1 MTNDT
6 PEKHQVPNEIT
17 DDELYRH
24 TSQYRLWSM
33 TKEKLE
39 ATRRATHERGAE
51 KTRQSLASKAQE
63 LGVTITQ
70 EQIDSIILSY
80 DEEQLL
86 VLAYAAK
93 VENIAQLF
101 NMPSQVKATA
111 VSYFKKFYL
120 VHSVMDY
127 HPKNI
132 LYTCVFLAAKA
143 ENFFVPVAKFCSHLP
158 KSEPAHILDLEF
170 LVLESLSFTLMVQNG
185 IRLLHGFFLDL
196 QAVLPTTSKEV
207 LGDVLNNARTL
218 LLSGLLSD
226 ALFHFTPPQIAIAGL
241 SLANEELIK
250 QYLETKF
257 TGGESGGKISVDD
270 DGPGIHQLSVLFD
283 VIADCRATLKNFQ
296 VPDSAK
302 YKEIDRKLHTSLHPQ
317 KFLNPAK
324 RKLSNVSARPP
335 TNLDAG
341 GATDSGNSESPSEVG
356 VPVKRI
362 KLTVEEAAPQ
372 DPAP

>member
-6 PEKHQVPNEIT
+6 PEPAQTTQFVS

-33 TKEKLE
+33 TKEALE
-39 ATRRATHERGAE
+39 TRRRETHRLGAE
-51 KTRQSLASKAQE
+51 KTRQAIHSKAQE
-63 LGVTITQ
+63 LGVTVTT
-70 EQIDSIILSY
+70 EQIEGTILSY
-80 DEEQLL
+80 EEEQML

-111 VSYFKKFYL
+111 VSYVKKFYL

-158 KSEPAHILDLEF
+158 KSEPSHILDLEF

-196 QAVLPTTSKEV
+196 QAVVPTTSKEA
-207 LGDVLNNARTL
+207 LGDVLNNARSIL
-218 LLSGLLSD
+218 LKGLLSD
-226 ALFHFTPPQIAIAGL
+226 ALFHFTPPQIALAGL
-241 SLANEELIK
+241 SLANEELIN

-257 TGGESGGKISVDD
+257 SFPGTSKISVHD
-270 DGPGIHQLSVLFD
+270 DGPGIHDLTVLLSV
-283 VIADCRATLKNFQ
+283 ISDCKATLQN
-296 VPDSAK
+296 VTIPDSVT
-302 YKEIDRKLHTSLHPQ
+302 YKEIDRKLHISLHPQ
-317 KFLNPAK
+317 KLLNPAK
-324 RKLSNVSARPP
+324 RKLSSVGGRPP
-335 TNLDAG
+335 QSPVPGSADL
-341 GATDSGNSESPSEVG
+341 GAAATPTDSPSESG
-356 VPVKRI
+356 SDAKRI
-362 KLTVEEAAPQ
+362 KLDKEEEVKET
-372 DPAP
+372 